1 MGDPLWEDIWRLGKV
16 GRRPVCKKETR
27 FLLKGFVIPAP
38 DAQLR
43 ASRPG
48 TAKNPLL
55 RRKGK
60 KRRHQKKIQF

>member
-1 MGDPLWEDIWRLGKV
+1 LGKV
-16 GRRPVCKKETR
+16 ARRHVCKKEVR
-27 FLLKGFVIPAP
+27 LLLKGSGIPAP
-38 DAQLR
+38 DAQLG

-48 TAKNPLL
+48 TAKNPLF